1 MRFSEVF
8 LARAFGAH
16 SGNFVSFW
24 QGVRPKTTLFC
35 VRHLGIV
42 WFLRCPVPIIRSKHC
57 LIIKVILENFS
68 VEDRFHDERCRKT
81 FATVTMFLRVT
92 FINLE
97 IQWGKQLESELNVSE
112 RQFCREQ
119 DRALKYAPNT
129 DVNKLHI
136 P

>member
-24 QGVRPKTTLFC
+24 QGVRLKTTGFC

-42 WFLRCPVPIIRSKHC
+42 WFLRCPVPIIRSKYC
-57 LIIKVILENFS
+57 LIIKVIFGEFYS
-68 VEDRFHDERCRKT
+68 VEDRFHDERCHKT
-81 FATVTMFLRVT
+81 FATVSMLLRVT

-97 IQWGKQLESELNVSE
+97 IQCCKLLESELNVSE
-112 RQFCREQ
+112 R
-119 DRALKYAPNT
+119 
-129 DVNKLHI
+129 
-136 P
+136 